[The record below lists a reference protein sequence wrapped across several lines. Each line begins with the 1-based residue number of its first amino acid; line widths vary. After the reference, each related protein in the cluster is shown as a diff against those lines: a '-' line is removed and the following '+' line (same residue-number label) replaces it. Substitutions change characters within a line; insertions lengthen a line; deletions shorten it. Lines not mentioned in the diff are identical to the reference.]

1 MGEPIRLWRD
11 GEERTVYGRAMMEA
25 LIVEGWTT
33 EAPRPELP
41 VMSFVAPPAGGI
53 PQPVGAEAPQ
63 APAPAKPAKRR
74 GGEYGAGAGTQR
86 VVDAEKIA
94 EAGAERKAEGR
105 GR

>member
-1 MGEPIRLWRD
+1 MGEPIRLWRN
-11 GEERTVYGRAMMEA
+11 GEERTVYGPAMVEA

-33 EAPRPELP
+33 EAPLPELP
-41 VMSFVAPPAGGI
+41 VVSSVVSSAEEM

-63 APAPAKPAKRR
+63 APAPVKPAKRR

-94 EAGAERKAEGR
+94 EVGAERKEEGR

>member
-1 MGEPIRLWRD
+1 MGEPIRLWRN
-11 GEERTVYGRAMMEA
+11 GEERTVYGRALAET

-33 EAPRPELP
+33 EAPRHDGQ
-41 VMSFVAPPAGGI
+41 FGAPAEEM

-74 GGEYGAGAGTQR
+74 GGEYGVGAGTQR

-94 EAGAERKAEGR
+94 EAGAERKEEGR

>member
-11 GEERTVYGRAMMEA
+11 GEERTVYGRALVAA
-25 LIVEGWTT
+25 LIVEGWTA

-41 VMSFVAPPAGGI
+41 VAPPAGGM

-74 GGEYGAGAGTQR
+74 GGECGVGAGTQR

-94 EAGAERKAEGR
+94 EAGAERKEEGR

>member
-1 MGEPIRLWRD
+1 MPTRCTVSITTAPARSAAPAVSSA
-11 GEERTVYGRAMMEA
+11 EEM
-25 LIVEGWTT
+25 
-33 EAPRPELP
+33 
-41 VMSFVAPPAGGI
+41 
-53 PQPVGAEAPQ
+53 PQPIGAEAPPP

-86 VVDAEKIA
+86 AVDAEKIA

>member
-1 MGEPIRLWRD
+1 MGEPIRLWRN
-11 GEERTVYGRAMMEA
+11 GEERTVYGRALVAA

-41 VMSFVAPPAGGI
+41 VMSFVAPPAGGM

-74 GGEYGAGAGTQR
+74 GGEYGVGAGTQR

-94 EAGAERKAEGR
+94 EAGAERKEEGR

>member
-1 MGEPIRLWRD
+1 MGEPIRLWRN
-11 GEERTVYGRAMMEA
+11 GEERTVYGRALVAA

-41 VMSFVAPPAGGI
+41 VVPPAEEM

-63 APAPAKPAKRR
+63 APAPAKPAKPAKRR